1 MWIHNIK
8 TRDIDIQQEH
18 RRVGVM
24 YECGVEIAAAPKEN
38 AVSVCGISKPQVG
51 CTINLATPTNEDVM
65 W

>member
-1 MWIHNIK
+1 
-8 TRDIDIQQEH
+8 
-18 RRVGVM
+18 M